1 MKPIIKKTVLV
12 GVIVF
17 LLMQLYQPTRNVD
30 YGQVLPIH
38 FNKIYDV
45 PPEIVS
51 SLKTSCFDC
60 HSNSTNYPW
69 YSYIQPVRIFMDSHI
84 NEGKENLNFSEFGS
98 YSSRKQASKLERII
112 KQIQSDEMP
121 LTSYTTLHRNAIL
134 SPVSKEELLDWLE
147 KKSDSISSN
156 N

>member
-1 MKPIIKKTVLV
+1 MKIIIKKTVLV
-12 GVIVF
+12 GVVVF

-30 YGQVLPIH
+30 FGQVLPIH
-38 FNKIYDV
+38 FNKMDDV
-45 PPEIVS
+45 PPEILN

-69 YSYIQPVRIFMDSHI
+69 YSYIQPVRMFMDSHI

-98 YSSRKQASKLERII
+98 YSSRKQASKLARMI
-112 KQIQSDEMP
+112 KQIESDEMP
-121 LTSYTTLHRNAIL
+121 LTSYTMLHKNAIL
-134 SPVSKEELLDWLE
+134 SPVNKVVLLDWLE
-147 KKSDSISSN
+147 KKSHSISSN